1 MTARLPPSKLPPK
14 VDLTHRSCLVSENS
28 KIACIREFSAGDG
41 GDVGLHF
48 GETALVSTVSPN
60 PTDRVWSCLVE
71 KDDGTCIIVPDH
83 YLVEIDDTSSE
94 WVKPK
99 QQFVALNNAK
109 AAQYNHL
116 DIHTGRVYRYHYSE
130 SGKPN
135 MWFMEDVAE
144 STSSTKRVWG
154 WTNIDNVLVAAHKP
168 ATEVN
173 YPAVARHYLAK
184 LQNSA
189 ASMASSSE
197 AVGKFRELA
206 FDRLCIAVAAYS
218 PTEREPS
225 GLKVRASATYVPP
238 HIVTPVR
245 SPSTI
250 TFYVKD
256 CLWDIAGCGFA
267 YGHKKDC
274 LEEGWVPTRCL
285 VDVDMVRVASG
296 GSKVWECGITY
307 EEDRQSDNKTR
318 KMISRI
324 SQQGTIGAPESIT
337 VNEKGED
344 IMLHRRG
351 RHHRS
356 RTTSTRP
363 TAQAAAS

>member
-1 MTARLPPSKLPPK
+1 
-14 VDLTHRSCLVSENS
+14 
-28 KIACIREFSAGDG
+28 
-41 GDVGLHF
+41 
-48 GETALVSTVSPN
+48 
-60 PTDRVWSCLVE
+60 
-71 KDDGTCIIVPDH
+71 IIVPDH

-206 FDRLCIAVAAYS
+206 FDRLCIVVAAYS
-218 PTEREPS
+218 PTEREPT
-225 GLKVRASATYVPP
+225 GLKIAERDYV
-238 HIVTPVR
+238 
-245 SPSTI
+245 
-250 TFYVKD
+250 YVKD